1 MTTLCNRTVAVF
13 LKTYITDYKNAHYKF
28 YVSNHYI
35 LQFYDQ
41 IIIKKESHVLMA
53 PKLTLMNITV
63 DSEYL
68 NFYYE
73 LRILI

>member
-1 MTTLCNRTVAVF
+1 
-13 LKTYITDYKNAHYKF
+13 
-28 YVSNHYI
+28 
-35 LQFYDQ
+35 
-41 IIIKKESHVLMA
+41 MA

-73 LRILI
+73 LRILIWFCQTIYISILLEILQYYPSY